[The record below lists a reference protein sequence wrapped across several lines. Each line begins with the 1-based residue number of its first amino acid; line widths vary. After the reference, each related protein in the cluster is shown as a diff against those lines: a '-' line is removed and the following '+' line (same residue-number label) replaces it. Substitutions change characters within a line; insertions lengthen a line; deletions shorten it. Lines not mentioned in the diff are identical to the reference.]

1 MLKEMIKEA
10 TFIKRIVFNENGSF
24 TLSLVAESW
33 DRLMPELG
41 LEEVCLQSH
50 VLCVMLFLCACCF

>member
-33 DRLMPELG
+33 DWKRF
-41 LEEVCLQSH
+41 VCKAMY
-50 VLCVMLFLCACCF
+50 CV